1 MKDAKELAREIC
13 ERTTHPIDCQYEEL
27 EAKKIA
33 LILRDRREV
42 IEECIKVAHN
52 EWMRDTTTISFSRI
66 RRVLE
71 SLKSDIEDVK

>member
-1 MKDAKELAREIC
+1 MKDAKDLVHEIDFIC
-13 ERTTHPIDCQYEEL
+13 TYRIGDAT
-27 EAKKIA
+27 A